1 MLKMFEASR
10 CLGREGCCRG
20 RSAEMPESCQWD
32 SFTVDTM
39 WPSNVLFTG
48 KTLSPSVNWESIHA
62 CGKRCP
68 LGECFCALWLPPPT
82 GNPEAL
88 GEGCEDCRFHTSR
101 CRMTPIFPHQRV
113 DSSFSSLWLK
123 ASERIWGRLL
133 WFSRG
138 QILKDQKFPKT
149 ELYSSSSVS
158 ACLGI
163 CWIERPPFSLVM
175 WIEACLY
182 NIKSDIETIIF
193 SLKKSRKSSI

>member
-10 CLGREGCCRG
+10 CLGREGCCCG

-32 SFTVDTM
+32 SFTVDTT

-68 LGECFCALWLPPPT
+68 LGECVCALWPPPPA

-88 GEGCEDCRFHTSR
+88 GEGCEDCWLSHLEVQNDSRFSPPKGGFIIQLV
-101 CRMTPIFPHQRV
+101 MTQ
-113 DSSFSSLWLK
+113 S
-123 ASERIWGRLL
+123 IWTYLGRLL
-133 WFSRG
+133 LFSRG
-138 QILKDQKFPKT
+138 QILQDQKFPKT
-149 ELYSSSSVS
+149 GPYSSSSVS

-163 CWIERPPFSLVM
+163 YWIERPPFSLVM

-193 SLKKSRKSSI
+193 SLKKSWKSSI